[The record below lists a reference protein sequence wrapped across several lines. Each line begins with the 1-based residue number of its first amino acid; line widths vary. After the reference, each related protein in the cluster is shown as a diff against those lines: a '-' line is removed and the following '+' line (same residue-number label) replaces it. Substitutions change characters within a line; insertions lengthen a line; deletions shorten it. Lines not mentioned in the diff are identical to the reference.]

1 MGKPIIG
8 IVGKTTDNKLQYDIW
23 HRIDIIDEIRYLVV
37 ENGGIPIC
45 ILPTDRTMNFNDND
59 ICDPKELTEEEKN
72 DLYEVIPK
80 CDGII
85 LQGGIASCKYE
96 IEIAKKAIE
105 LDIPVFGI
113 CAGFNNIL
121 RALGTEVILDETKS
135 HDKYD
140 VNFRHKVNIQ
150 KDTELY
156 NLVQEESIEV
166 NSIHS
171 MIAPKEKV
179 EPFATISSYSED
191 GLVESI
197 EVKNKR
203 FVMGVKWHPEL
214 MLDTKTTKMIFSKFI
229 EECKNYRSEK

>member
-121 RALGTEVILDETKS
+121 RALGTDVILDESKS

-156 NLVQEESIEV
+156 NLVQEECIEV

-214 MLDTKTTKMIFSKFI
+214 MMDTKVTKEIFNIFI
-229 EECKNYRSEK
+229 RKCEKKGDEN

>member
-1 MGKPIIG
+1 MSKPIIG

-37 ENGGIPIC
+37 ENGGIPIS
-45 ILPTDRTMNFNDND
+45 ILPTDRTMDFNDND

-85 LQGGIASCKYE
+85 LQGGMYSCKYE

-121 RALGTEVILDETKS
+121 RALGTDVILDETKS

-140 VNFRHKVNIQ
+140 VNFRHKINIQ
-150 KDTELY
+150 KDTVLY
-156 NLVQEESIEV
+156 NLVQEEIIEV

-171 MIAPKEKV
+171 MIATKEIV
-179 EPFATISSYSED
+179 EPFAKISSFSED
-191 GLVESI
+191 GLVESF
-197 EVKNKR
+197 EVNDKR
-203 FVMGVKWHPEL
+203 FVVGVKWHPEL
-214 MLDTKTTKMIFSKFI
+214 MLDTKTTKEIFNRFI
-229 EECKNYRSEK
+229 RECEKKGDEN

>member
-96 IEIAKKAIE
+96 IEIAKKTIE

>member
-121 RALGTEVILDETKS
+121 RALGTDVILDESKS

-140 VNFRHKVNIQ
+140 VNFRLKVNIQ

-156 NLVQEESIEV
+156 NLVQEECIEV

-214 MLDTKTTKMIFSKFI
+214 MLDTNATKMIFSRFI
-229 EECKNYRSEK
+229 EKCKKI